1 MLLKRAIVVTALLTI
16 ACALL
21 IPTLSAAQTPSPTSS
36 LLVKL
41 VDGLSVQEQADVI
54 ARNGGVEISSIP
66 ALRLHVIQVAP
77 ADLPQVLANY
87 QADPQVVNAEENK
100 TRQSQAFPT
109 DPLYPNQWALAKI
122 GWDQVFGA
130 VMPTGSAI
138 VAILD
143 TGVDAQHP
151 DLAGNVIPGT
161 SILDGSAGTTD
172 PSGHGTWV
180 AGIAAAQTN
189 TTPVEGIAGVAYAGV
204 RIMPVTVLD
213 VNGLGQDSDV
223 IAGVIWA
230 ADHGADVIVMAF
242 SNPGFSHNLQD
253 AIDYAWSKNV
263 VLVAATGNDGVST
276 PTFPAGDRGVMGV
289 SATDPNDSL
298 VPFSNSGPSVF
309 IAAPGTD
316 IQTTTIGDAY
326 TVISGTSA
334 SAAIVAGAA
343 AFMRAVDPTLTNGV
357 IVGRLARM
365 ADPAGTQDQTGNGR
379 INMARALADTGID
392 FIQPAGAAPVGA
404 GGPFVGPYVAAAA
417 CNSLAFTTAAQ
428 TILTGQL
435 SVVITVEAQRSG
447 NNNCSISGTTVSL
460 SSNSTGTATF
470 YDAAGAN
477 TVTTV
482 TLTNTSTNG
491 PHTASFL
498 YKDTKEGTPTITAAS
513 TGLTS
518 AIQQETVKIG
528 TSTALTSNPNPST
541 VGAAVTFTAT
551 VTRTDGMNP
560 NKVTDGSVT
569 LKEGATV
576 LGGPT
581 PLDNSG
587 KATFPVTFST
597 AGTHTIK
604 ADYGGTGSPT
614 FFAVSTS
621 PNLIQNVNAQA
632 ASTTTFG
639 TAPTP
644 TYLGGNFIVSAT
656 NDSGGTITYSRVS
669 GPCALVSGAT
679 FSSSGAGSC
688 VVKADSAATTNYLAS
703 SAQQTVT
710 IAQAASTTTFGTA
723 PTPTYLGGNFI
734 VSATNDSGG
743 AITYSRVSGPCAL
756 VSGATFSS
764 SGAGSC
770 VVQADSAA
778 TTNYLASSAQQ
789 TVTIAKAQPT
799 VTFGAAPTPT
809 YLGGNF
815 TVSATTTNTDSAG
828 LTYSV
833 VSGPCALVSGATFS
847 SSGAGTCKVQA
858 SGAVTTNYLA
868 ASAQQDVTIAKAPT
882 TTAVSAPGAVQYS
895 DKVNLSA
902 TVSAASLSGLTG
914 SVEFFM
920 NGTSQGSSPIN
931 TSGVATLSPQ
941 VLLGASASNYPVSA
955 KFTSTSTNFQD
966 SPVSATQSL
975 TVTTEDATVTYGA
988 GNPEAAPVLSPGGS
1002 SGPFS
1007 ISVAVAET
1015 SPEPNGGGLAM
1026 PGDINKADV
1035 SITLTPVGP
1044 GAPPTPTSCTSS
1056 VSSSTKTFTCNFN
1069 AVAVNTYSVVASVT
1083 GNYYKGFWED
1093 VVTVYDPSLGF
1104 TTGGG
1109 TIAWPGTG
1117 DKTNFGYTMKYNKNL
1132 TNVQGSLLLIRHLP
1146 DGSIYRVKS
1155 NSVGG
1160 LSIGQGQDPNVP
1172 TGWASFT
1179 GKATYLQPGWA
1190 DPVGNYSFI
1199 VYVEDRNQPGT
1210 GFDRFWLQVKDGGGS
1225 LVGALSISP
1234 DGPTNAQGLTGGNI
1248 VVPHTR

>member
-66 ALRLHVIQVAP
+66 ALRLHVVQVAP

-189 TTPVEGIAGVAYAGV
+189 TTSAEGIAGVADAGV

-242 SNPGFSHNLQD
+242 SNPGFSQNLQD
-253 AIDYAWSKNV
+253 ALDYAWSRNV

-289 SATDPNDSL
+289 AATDPNDSL
-298 VPFSNSGPSVF
+298 VPFSNSGPSTF

-513 TGLTS
+513 TGHTS

-656 NDSGGTITYSRVS
+656 NDSGG
-669 GPCALVSGAT
+669 
-679 FSSSGAGSC
+679 
-688 VVKADSAATTNYLAS
+688 
-703 SAQQTVT
+703 
-710 IAQAASTTTFGTA
+710 
-723 PTPTYLGGNFI
+723 
-734 VSATNDSGG
+734 

-770 VVQADSAA
+770 AVKADSAA

-789 TVTIAKAQPT
+789 TGTIAKAQPT

-868 ASAQQDVTIAKAPT
+868 ASPQQDVTIPKAPT
-882 TTAVSAPGAVQYS
+882 TTAGSAPGAVQYS

-966 SPVSATQSL
+966 SPVSATQSP